1 MTSDRNHRIAALR
14 MSVGRAI
21 AAARRARGLFQ
32 KDVAA
37 HLGVEQETISRFERG
52 ETLHPLDRLLDL
64 AVLFDVPV
72 SAFFAGA
79 PGPTVPSLDEFVD
92 LLSLLS
98 ERERDLVVAQA
109 ISLSQA
115 IAGLRDDE
123 KVKSEEHPD
132 AG

>member
-1 MTSDRNHRIAALR
+1 MTSVRNHRIAALR

-64 AVLFDVPV
+64 ALLFDVPV

-79 PGPTVPSLDEFVD
+79 PGPTMQSLDELMD

-98 ERERDLVVAQA
+98 ERERNLV
-109 ISLSQA
+109 ISQA
-115 IAGLRDDE
+115 VSLTHALAGLKNRE
-123 KVKSEEHPD
+123 GSENGETL
-132 AG
+132 

>member
-1 MTSDRNHRIAALR
+1 MTSDRSHRIAALR

-21 AAARRARGLFQ
+21 AAARRARGLRQ

-64 AVLFDVPV
+64 SVLFNVPV
-72 SAFFAGA
+72 SAFFVGA
-79 PGPTVPSLDEFVD
+79 PGPTLPSLDEFMD

-115 IAGLRDDE
+115 IAGLKDAE
-123 KVKSEEHPD
+123 KTGNLEGS
-132 AG
+132 

>member
-1 MTSDRNHRIAALR
+1 

-64 AVLFDVPV
+64 ALLFDVPV

-79 PGPTVPSLDEFVD
+79 PGPTMQSLDELMD

-98 ERERDLVVAQA
+98 ERERNLV
-109 ISLSQA
+109 ISQA
-115 IAGLRDDE
+115 VSLTHALAGLKNRE
-123 KVKSEEHPD
+123 GSENGETL
-132 AG
+132 

>member
-1 MTSDRNHRIAALR
+1 MTSDRSQRVAALR

-21 AAARRARGLFQ
+21 ASTRRARGLFQ

-64 AVLFDVPV
+64 AVLFDVPI
-72 SAFFAGA
+72 SAFFSSA
-79 PGPTVPSLDEFVD
+79 PGPATQSLDELID

-98 ERERDLVVAQA
+98 EHERNLVV
-109 ISLSQA
+109 SQA
-115 IAGLRDDE
+115 MSLTHAIVGL
-123 KVKSEEHPD
+123 KSREGAEND
-132 AG
+132 GTL

>member
-1 MTSDRNHRIAALR
+1 MTSDRNQRVAALR
-14 MSVGRAI
+14 TSVGRAI
-21 AAARRARGLFQ
+21 ASTRRARGLFQ

-64 AVLFDVPV
+64 AVLFDVPL

-79 PGPTVPSLDEFVD
+79 PGPAMSSLDELMD

-98 ERERDLVVAQA
+98 EQERNLVVTQA

-115 IAGLRDDE
+115 IAGLRGLE
-123 KVKSEEHPD
+123 VKNEAHPD

>member
-1 MTSDRNHRIAALR
+1 MTSDRNQRVAALR
-14 MSVGRAI
+14 TSVGRAI
-21 AAARRARGLFQ
+21 ASTRRARGLFQ

-72 SAFFAGA
+72 GAFFAGA
-79 PGPTVPSLDEFVD
+79 PGPAMRSLDELTD
-92 LLSLLS
+92 SLSTLS

-115 IAGLRDDE
+115 IAGLKDE
-123 KVKSEEHPD
+123 NGKSEEHP
-132 AG
+132 GTR